1 MMNLMM
7 ILHEGGPFEIIED
20 IFGVFIGLLV
30 LVGFLGLI
38 AWGATRVLSV
48 RQGGERADSAAE
60 IVSKRFA
67 RGEIT
72 AEEYER
78 YIETLRENPSPENP
92 PHRSYEDYVRD
103 ALERLRLRRGT
114 DS

>member
-1 MMNLMM
+1 MINLMM
-7 ILHEGGPFEIIED
+7 ILHGGGPFEIIGD
-20 IFGVFIGLLV
+20 IFGIFIGLLV
-30 LVGFLGLI
+30 LVGFLALI
-38 AWGATRVLSV
+38 AWGATRVLSL
-48 RQGGERADSAAE
+48 RQGGERGDSAQE
-60 IVSKRFA
+60 IVKERFA

-92 PHRSYEDYVRD
+92 PYRSYEDYVRD